1 MISSHATREAVEAIE
16 LMYQAGWTDGLPV
29 VPPLPELVDEFVR
42 FVDRSPDD
50 VVGDIPPL
58 GGKATLAKVAANA
71 VMAGCRPEYMPVI
84 LTTLDALL
92 DDKFNLG
99 GMQCS
104 THLSTPLLIIN
115 GPIRHELGINC
126 GPNVFGQGWR
136 ANATIG
142 RAVKLILVNIGGAV
156 PGETDKATLG
166 HPGKYTYCIGENE
179 EESPWEPLHV
189 ERGFKPDDS
198 TVTVYG
204 SEAPHNIN
212 NQMVDNPFDLLT
224 TIASMMANLGSNHPY
239 LMGESF
245 VVLCPEHA
253 QVCADGRFRKS
264 DVKQFLFD
272 TARNEHRRL
281 KMGGIYGADTSKYNT
296 WPHWIDRKRDDVMVP
311 ICRRPEDI
319 AVIVAGGPGRHSA
332 YLPGWSSRSAIRKI
346 EPQSKHNGGSKHAE
360 VH

>member
-1 MISSHATREAVEAIE
+1 MIGSRVSRDAIEAIE

-29 VPPLPELVDEFVR
+29 VPPLPELVDDFVR
-42 FVDRSPDD
+42 YVDRSPDD
-50 VVGDIPPL
+50 LVGYIPPL
-58 GGKATLAKVAANA
+58 GGKATMAKVAANA

-84 LTTLDALL
+84 LTAIDAML

-115 GPIRHELGINC
+115 GPIRKELDINC
-126 GPNVFGQGWR
+126 GANVFGQGWR

-156 PGETDKATLG
+156 PGVTDKATLG

-189 ERGFKPDDS
+189 ERGFSPDDS

-224 TIASMMANLGSNHPY
+224 TIGSMMSNLGSNHPY

-245 VVLCPEHA
+245 VALCPEHA
-253 QVCADGRFRKS
+253 GVCAAKRFRKA

-272 TARNEHRRL
+272 NARNEHRRL
-281 KMGGIYGADTSKYNT
+281 KAGGIYGADTAKYNT
-296 WPHWIDRKRDDVMVP
+296 WPHWIDRQRDDVMVP
-311 ICRRPEDI
+311 VCRRADDI
-319 AVIVAGGPGRHSA
+319 SVIVTGGPGRHSA
-332 YLPGWSSRSAIRKI
+332 YLPGWSSRSATRKI
-346 EPQSKHNGGSKHAE
+346 EQARSN
-360 VH
+360 

>member
-1 MISSHATREAVEAIE
+1 MTRDAIEAIE

-29 VPPLPELVDEFVR
+29 VPPYPEIVDQFVR
-42 FVDRSPDD
+42 VVGRPPED
-50 VVGDIPPL
+50 VVACIPPL
-58 GGKATLAKVAANA
+58 GGKATVAKVAANA

-84 LTTLDALL
+84 MAAIDAML

-115 GPIRHELGINC
+115 GPIRNELGINC
-126 GPNVFGQGWR
+126 GANVFGQGWR

-156 PGETDKATLG
+156 PGVTDKATLG

-189 ERGFKPDDS
+189 ERGFDRDES

-212 NQMVDNPFDLLT
+212 NQMVDNPFVLLT
-224 TIASMMANLGSNHPY
+224 TIGSMMANLGSNHPY

-245 VVLCPEHA
+245 VALCPEHA
-253 QVCADGRFRKS
+253 EVCAGKRFRKA
-264 DVKQFLFD
+264 DVKQYLFD
-272 TARNEHRRL
+272 NARNEHRRL
-281 KMGGIYGADTSKYNT
+281 KMGGIYGPDTAKYNT
-296 WPHWIDRKRDDVMVP
+296 WPHWIDRARDDIMVP
-311 ICRRPEDI
+311 VCRRPEDI
-319 AVIVAGGPGRHSA
+319 SVIVTGGPGRHSA
-332 YLPGWSSRSAIRKI
+332 YLPGWSSRSATRKI
-346 EPQSKHNGGSKHAE
+346 QTSRSD
-360 VH
+360 